1 MVLHPRE
8 AIHLFAVPA
17 FLDPSAC
24 VGHYSE
30 PFISLL
36 NVCNNPRE
44 KHYYYYFLY
53 FIDNELE
60 AQRVEATCPGSHNG
74 QVGFTSLKYIALDR
88 SLNPFEPWV
97 SCFFFLFCF
106 SNGRL
111 RMLISREVSPAVVPL
126 PVM

>member
-1 MVLHPRE
+1 MKGGEGITERPGPWFCIPEKPFTCLKC
-8 AIHLFAVPA
+8 LA

-44 KHYYYYFLY
+44 KHYYYYSFC

-60 AQRVEATCPGSHNG
+60 AQRVEATCPGLHND
-74 QVGFTSLKYIALDR
+74 QVGFTSLKYIASDR

-97 SCFFFLFCF
+97 SCVLFCF
-106 SNGRL
+106 VFPMVDS
-111 RMLISREVSPAVVPL
+111 EC
-126 PVM
+126 